1 MSVSMCACIPL
12 RAHHQ
17 HPIMIPENNRLP
29 LAEFSSSRINRL
41 VSCSKMYD
49 KPAKTL
55 PSIRALI
62 HHSPYEKRSR
72 TAPEPAPQPQSTCIQ
87 EIDSASPN
95 YNALSQKLRVRL
107 QFAYYKY
114 KTNQTTAK
122 FRDLRR
128 QSQRRHSSNKRPKL
142 SKRKLMVSHGNF
154 RTPAKTSHL
163 IGAHERGAE
172 SGQRLNFS
180 DAPHDAT
187 TITATMTTTTTTIT
201 TATPI
206 GKMGKFFKQET
217 PMSVKAAKS
226 LIHLFT
232 SNQH

>member
-1 MSVSMCACIPL
+1 MSATVSACIPL
-12 RAHHQ
+12 RAQNQ
-17 HPIMIPENNRLP
+17 HPMMVPESNRLP

-62 HHSPYEKRSR
+62 HHPPYEKRPR
-72 TAPEPAPQPQSTCIQ
+72 MAPQAAPQPPCIE
-87 EIDSASPN
+87 EIDRPTLN

-122 FRDLRR
+122 FRDLRK
-128 QSQRRHSSNKRPKL
+128 QSQRRHSSTRRAKL
-142 SKRKLMVSHGNF
+142 PKRKLMVSHGNF
-154 RTPAKTSHL
+154 RTPAKTPHL
-163 IGAHERGAE
+163 IGAQEREAQL
-172 SGQRLNFS
+172 GQRLSFC
-180 DAPHDAT
+180 DAPHDAA
-187 TITATMTTTTTTIT
+187 TITATMTATTTTIT
-201 TATPI
+201 TATPM
-206 GKMGKFFKQET
+206 GKMGKFLQQET